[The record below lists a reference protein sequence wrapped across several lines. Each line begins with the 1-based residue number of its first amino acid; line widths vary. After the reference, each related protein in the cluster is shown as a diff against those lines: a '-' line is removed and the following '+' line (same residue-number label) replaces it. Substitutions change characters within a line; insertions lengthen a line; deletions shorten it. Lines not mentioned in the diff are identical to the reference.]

1 MITKNP
7 IKMKGGWVWLLEDG
21 RTLGPF
27 GGQAEAVRVGKR
39 EKAGLIKKDEMAKL
53 LEKSPVGEVPAEKS
67 EAPTRK
73 GSGKKK
79 KGGKKKKAAAGK
91 RKPKAPKK

>member
-1 MITKNP
+1 MITRNP

-27 GGQAEAVRVGKR
+27 AGQAEAVRVGKR
-39 EKAGLIKKDEMAKL
+39 ERAGLIKKDEMAKL
-53 LEKSPVGEVPAEKS
+53 LAKSPAGDVPAGKP

-79 KGGKKKKAAAGK
+79 KGGKKKAAAGK